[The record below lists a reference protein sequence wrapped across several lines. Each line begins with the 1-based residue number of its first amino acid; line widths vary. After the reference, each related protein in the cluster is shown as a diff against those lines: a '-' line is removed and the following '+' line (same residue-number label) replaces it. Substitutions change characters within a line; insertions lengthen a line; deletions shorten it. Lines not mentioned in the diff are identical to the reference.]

1 MKTPFASGT
10 GEAKRVQNFVICQR
24 LTLLERRKSERNEK
38 CQLNDTL
45 FRKLQKYYTP
55 KLMPIR
61 STDPVYTIGLAT
73 DVYAGAYRSP
83 PGLGSVL
90 DDVAL
95 SWGQLILYVPKRTE
109 ININEII

>member
-1 MKTPFASGT
+1 MDANPVSGS
-10 GEAKRVQNFVICQR
+10 G
-24 LTLLERRKSERNEK
+24 
-38 CQLNDTL
+38 LNN
-45 FRKLQKYYTP
+45 R
-55 KLMPIR
+55 ISNR
-61 STDPVYTIGLAT
+61 C
-73 DVYAGAYRSP
+73 YRSP